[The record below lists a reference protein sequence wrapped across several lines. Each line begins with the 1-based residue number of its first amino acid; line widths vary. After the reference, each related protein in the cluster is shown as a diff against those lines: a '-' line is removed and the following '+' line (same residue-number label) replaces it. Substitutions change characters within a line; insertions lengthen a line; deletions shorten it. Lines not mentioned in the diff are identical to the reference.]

1 MHKNTQIVLLLPKF
15 IYINSPM
22 KKINMSILFNKFLYT
37 GPPITIPYYIVS
49 LLQRVKRFKE
59 TGRRKRVLVVNELF
73 NITLNDF
80 DTKKSARCSRIL
92 VNRTHCTRV

>member
-1 MHKNTQIVLLLPKF
+1 MHKNTQNVLLLPKF

-22 KKINMSILFNKFLYT
+22 KKINMSILFNKVLYT
-37 GPPITIPYYIVS
+37 GRPIFPYYIVS